1 MLMIRLG
8 FLVVTKS
15 PSIQED
21 LRKVDSKSVVGK
33 KSAKTLLL
41 LHSKVQS
48 FQRKAIM
55 EI

>member
-1 MLMIRLG
+1 MA
-8 FLVVTKS
+8 TKS

-21 LRKVDSKSVVGK
+21 LKKVDAKSVVGK
-33 KSAKTLLL
+33 KSATTLLL

-55 EI
+55 ES